1 MVELRSCGRRLEL
14 VKDNK
19 GVPIMIVEGNQVTD
33 QPVIREHIIN
43 YHRELFFLKAMKSKE
58 TLKRKMTKIKE

>member
-1 MVELRSCGRRLEL
+1 
-14 VKDNK
+14 
-19 GVPIMIVEGNQVTD
+19 MIIDDDQVTD
-33 QPVIREHIIN
+33 QIVIREHIIN